1 MLQPNRVS
9 PLEIQMA
16 LHYRT
21 RPTPYAE
28 HEPEHRNSP
37 AVARVHQLFLSRG
50 YIVHA
55 APENNEKYGTEFEA
69 TEALHVW
76 ADALCAVPR
85 PRQSVIWEC
94 KG

>member
-1 MLQPNRVS
+1 MLFPTEVS

-16 LHYRT
+16 LHYRC

-28 HEPEHRNSP
+28 HEPAHRNSP
-37 AVARVHQLFLSRG
+37 AVARVHRLFLARG
-50 YIVHA
+50 YIVEASAQDFA
-55 APENNEKYGTEFEA
+55 ACRTEYVA

-85 PRQSVIWEC
+85 PRQRVVWEC